1 MTLRHPVPLPTVSST
16 QPPARTAVSKVASSA
31 VACIL
36 SLPAPASPA
45 ETVSSLRTRASAN
58 AAIPVIGITPCV
70 PTGHERAPPF
80 VTLLRPASKAS
91 STTFAALGM
100 VASMVATLG
109 TGHLEAAQRPGLNAS
124 LTVGPGQAQSD
135 TETWRVPGRCMP
147 TLESRHAARRDA
159 HEAAHGP
166 SIGEL
171 HTNCEHEQAFCHHT
185 QHSASHRP
193 LQASLKKKMKVEAA
207 KEKLWARG

>member
-1 MTLRHPVPLPTVSST
+1 
-16 QPPARTAVSKVASSA
+16 
-31 VACIL
+31 
-36 SLPAPASPA
+36 
-45 ETVSSLRTRASAN
+45 
-58 AAIPVIGITPCV
+58 
-70 PTGHERAPPF
+70 
-80 VTLLRPASKAS
+80 LLRPASKAS

-100 VASMVATLG
+100 VASMVATLV
-109 TGHLEAAQRPGLNAS
+109 TGHLEAAQRPGLGLNAS

-135 TETWRVPGRCMP
+135 TETRRVQGRCMP

-185 QHSASHRP
+185 QYSPSHRP
-193 LQASLKKKMKVEAA
+193 HPARLLEKKNESGGRVGPW
-207 KEKLWARG
+207 LSGWAEHAILRVCGGVPY